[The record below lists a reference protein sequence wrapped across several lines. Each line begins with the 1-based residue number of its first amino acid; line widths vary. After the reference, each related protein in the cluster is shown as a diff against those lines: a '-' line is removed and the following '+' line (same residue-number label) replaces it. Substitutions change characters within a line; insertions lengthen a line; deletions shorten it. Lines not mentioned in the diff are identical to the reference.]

1 MASVT
6 CTCSQ
11 VDCRAGTRGCTSV
24 RSNCI
29 STTPT
34 IATGMVTVPITFTP
48 YFFSAT
54 SVSTASVHT
63 KLSSISYTLAKGGCP
78 ASYQRWATAAVLA
91 INPSQVASDA
101 NFTYDSV
108 PVTPNPKYRAPAP
121 A

>member
-11 VDCRAGTRGCTSV
+11 VDCSAGTSGCTSV

-34 IATGMVTVPITFTP
+34 IATGMVTVPMTFTS
-48 YFFSAT
+48 YFFSAI
-54 SVSTASVHT
+54 SVRTASVHT
-63 KLSSISYTLAKGGCP
+63 KLSNISLTLENGACP
-78 ASYQRWATAAVLA
+78 DSYQRWAMAAVFA
-91 INPSQVASDA
+91 TNPAQVESDA
-101 NFTYDSV
+101 NFKYDCV
-108 PVTPNPKYRAPAP
+108 PVTPNPRYRAPAP